1 MTASA
6 HPLLKT
12 LYTLAV
18 AAAAFTGFG
27 NMPLWGRYYVSDIP
41 GLGWSGDFI
50 VNVNIHI
57 LAGSL
62 LLGIGVYQL
71 TGRLV
76 TDDHR
81 HGTLTLS
88 GSLRGLL
95 MALTLA
101 TGILMVVKNLPGIH
115 FSLTT
120 LLVFNF
126 AHLGAAVLFI
136 LASLVALIF
145 SQSWIRRR

>member
-1 MTASA
+1 MTVSA

-12 LYTLAV
+12 VYTLAV

-41 GLGWSGDFI
+41 GLGWSSDFI

-62 LLGIGVYQL
+62 LLGIGVYLL

-76 TDDHR
+76 TDDYR

-88 GSLRGLL
+88 GSVRGLL
-95 MALTLA
+95 MASALA

-120 LLVFNF
+120 LLILNF
-126 AHLGAAVLFI
+126 THLGAAVLFI

-145 SQSWIRRR
+145 SQPWVRRR